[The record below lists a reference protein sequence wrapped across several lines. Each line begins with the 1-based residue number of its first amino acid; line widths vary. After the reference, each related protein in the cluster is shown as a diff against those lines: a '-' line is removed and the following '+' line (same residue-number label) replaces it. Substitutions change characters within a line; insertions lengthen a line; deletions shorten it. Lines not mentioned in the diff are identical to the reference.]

1 MECSIALTGADYVLI
16 ASDTN
21 MGRSIVRMKTNEEK
35 MKILG
40 PNLVMAYSGEPGD
53 TVQFAEYVERN
64 LRLYQMRFVHP
75 LRPPS
80 AAAWIR
86 RSLADS
92 LRSRN
97 PYAVNL
103 LLAGIDLA
111 ETPAHAPDGPKGKP
125 SLYWV
130 DYLGTLGEVPF
141 AAHGYASYFVLSLFD
156 RQVWE
161 WFLGVGG
168 TDGLNRYHNP
178 KASFEEGLETLRRAI
193 AEVQKRLIVGLEH
206 WSVKVVTREGI
217 KEVDLA
223 TGETREATR
232 T

>member
-53 TVQFAEYVERN
+53 TVHFAEYIERN

-125 SLYWV
+125 SLYWI

-141 AAHGYASYFVLSLFD
+141 AAHGY
-156 RQVWE
+156 
-161 WFLGVGG
+161 
-168 TDGLNRYHNP
+168 HNP
-178 KASFEEGLETLRRAI
+178 KANFEEGLETLRRAI

-206 WSVKVVTREGI
+206 WSVKVVTREGV